1 MTELADGAR
10 VTPPAAA
17 RGAGPG
23 ARRPLWSAFLGVL
36 ATLACAGILISRR
49 PDAFTNAQFY
59 AEDGTRW
66 FADAYNVGAWQAA
79 GVSLS
84 GYFQTLSR
92 LAALVE
98 VPFGVGNA
106 PVAYNVMGLLVQIAP
121 ALFFLSGRFRELVPS
136 LWVRVAL
143 GAVYLLMPTTELNV
157 TITNAPFH
165 LAVLATLVIVA
176 PEARGWGWRA
186 FDVGVIALSAATGPF
201 VYVLLPVAVLWW
213 LLRRRRETLVLIA
226 VLALGLGAQLYAETQ
241 TPRTAYPLGANLRD
255 LVLLLS
261 DRVVLAGLF
270 AEEGHTH
277 VYVTGLSHA
286 TLVAGLILLL
296 AVPAVVLA
304 VLRAPWELRIFDL
317 TALLFLAAGLAVPAV
332 SAAGNQWQIMTM
344 GQAGERYFFMAQVAW
359 VVTVIWAA
367 SRLRLSWLRQGL
379 WALIAVAFASGLV
392 VAWSYPAF
400 IDEHWPQ
407 EAQEIQS
414 AAVGTHLTL
423 PEPPGGPW
431 TFEVTV
437 RSGGLS

>member
-1 MTELADGAR
+1 MTDVADLAR
-10 VTPPAAA
+10 MTPPSVPGGCPAAWRPLRSALLAVLVTLAAA
-17 RGAGPG
+17 
-23 ARRPLWSAFLGVL
+23 
-36 ATLACAGILISRR
+36 GIVISRR

-66 FADAYNVGAWQAA
+66 FGDAYNLGAWQAL

-84 GYFQTLSR
+84 GYYQTLSR

-121 ALFFLSGRFRELVPS
+121 VLFFLSGRFRELVPS
-136 LWVRVAL
+136 LWVRIGL

-186 FDVGVIALSAATGPF
+186 FDIAVIALTAATGPF
-201 VYVLLPVAVLWW
+201 VYVLLPIAVLWW
-213 LLRRRRETLVLIA
+213 LLRRRRETLVLLA

-241 TPRTAYPLGANLRD
+241 SPRTAYPLGANLRD
-255 LVLLLS
+255 LVLLLC

-277 VYVTGLSHA
+277 VYVTGLAHA
-286 TLVAGLILLL
+286 TVLAGLVLLVA
-296 AVPAVVLA
+296 APVVVLA
-304 VLRAPWELRIFDL
+304 ALRAPWELRIFDL

-344 GQAGERYFFMAQVAW
+344 GRAGERYFFLAQVAW
-359 VVTVIWAA
+359 VVTVVWAA
-367 SRLRLSWLRQGL
+367 SRLRMPWLRQGA
-379 WALIAVAFASGLV
+379 WVAVAVAFASGLV

-407 EAQEIQS
+407 EAREILTS
-414 AAVGTHLTL
+414 PVGTHLTL